1 MPCPGQVLPVTRNRS
16 VDARSSGRGS
26 GFDWLIEAVDADAIS
41 YPPAVLHQDAASRIH
56 RIASRPEAS
65 RGPPR
70 APHLDFATAFPGN
83 GTMFFFDDNL
93 DHSHLPQTTPRIVA
107 GDGSEAPLGLRRDT
121 SSRGPAAGRH
131 FPAEPGAPLIASSTK
146 SNDQAHVHCPTH
158 LPAKIHRLGESAELA
173 DPDLLE
179 PVQWGPAGTYGCV
192 STRDRSRFAARRDTR
207 PTTLIPP
214 PNKRAAVGSG
224 TGAAECATPESLVE
238 KGAPSGILASAHSG

>member
-83 GTMFFFDDNL
+83 GTMFFFL
-93 DHSHLPQTTPRIVA
+93 MTISTTPIYPKPHPVLSQATEARPLWACAATPHLVGPRP
-107 GDGSEAPLGLRRDT
+107 GDTFPPSREHH
-121 SSRGPAAGRH
+121 SSR
-131 FPAEPGAPLIASSTK
+131 
-146 SNDQAHVHCPTH
+146 
-158 LPAKIHRLGESAELA
+158 
-173 DPDLLE
+173 
-179 PVQWGPAGTYGCV
+179 
-192 STRDRSRFAARRDTR
+192 ARRNQMTR
-207 PTTLIPP
+207 RTFTAQRTCPPRSIDWANLPSWLIPICSSQFSGGRP
-214 PNKRAAVGSG
+214 APTAA
-224 TGAAECATPESLVE
+224 C
-238 KGAPSGILASAHSG
+238 